1 MSATE
6 NEAGPQGAEAALR
19 HLMTTQPD
27 TLFERAA
34 QETGLTCR
42 AAVEALPQAMRR
54 IAPGEAFVAAMDDM
68 TTWGDVTF
76 LIHTDD
82 GIFEISGP
90 VPSGKIGGSYFN
102 LSGPT
107 ALHGHLRYERC
118 AAIAFVERP
127 FMGRP
132 SASALFINVDG
143 GFMFKVFV
151 GRDAARELKADQLV
165 RFRELADRLCR

>member
-1 MSATE
+1 M
-6 NEAGPQGAEAALR
+6 AALNAESTTEAPEEALR
-19 HLMTTQPD
+19 RLMQTQPE

-42 AAVEALPQAMRR
+42 AAVEALPEAMRR
-54 IAPGEAFVAAMDDM
+54 IAPGTAFIEAMDDM

-76 LIHTDD
+76 IVHSDD

-90 VPSGKIGGSYFN
+90 VPAGKVGGNYFN
-102 LSGPT
+102 LSGPM
-107 ALHGHLRYERC
+107 ALHGHLRHERC
-118 AAIAFVERP
+118 AAIAFVERS
-127 FMGRP
+127 FMGRA
-132 SASALFINVDG
+132 SASVLFINVDG

-151 GRDAARELKADQLV
+151 GRDENRALKDDQLL